1 MNIARDRNEP
11 CDAAAPAFDHGL
23 GLAIERDAIDIGVAG
38 PTHTLQPVEQR
49 AFGEVARRVQLA
61 RYVTQR
67 RLDVAPDHAPV
78 VTRETQ

>member
-1 MNIARDRNEP
+1 VNIARDRNEP

-23 GLAIERDAIDIGVAG
+23 GLAIESNAIDIGAAG
-38 PTHTLQPVEQR
+38 PAHPLQPVEQS
-49 AFGEVARRVQLA
+49 ALGEIARCVQLT
-61 RYVTQR
+61 RYVAQR